1 MDPEADSVMKL
12 MIENN
17 QLNAVNKILFSL
29 KNNFYDPSP
38 FPSYLRDYLEKTSEL
53 PKWMDWNKIK
63 MAQELYALYGLEI
76 SMILFFKSLPESYCC
91 PKGVKVLHSTGRL
104 SQDPTFKKF
113 TRRIVETSQFVMN
126 VLSHDSFNPEGSA
139 IITIQ
144 KIRLIH
150 ASIRYYLLSK
160 HGWESETFGQPINQ
174 EDMVGTLMS
183 FSALVIEGLEL
194 LNIHWTDEEK
204 DAFIHTWN
212 VTGYILG
219 VDPSLLPK
227 NHKEASELGYLIFD
241 DQKGYSQEGQELT
254 QALVEFIHYILPG
267 NLFDGVAETLIEYFI
282 GADKIGY
289 LGLKQEESFFEKR
302 LPVILRFISGHTGEI
317 KDHSKI
323 IQSLVKPFARLIL
336 NGILLSYN
344 DLKGP
349 AILIPPSLQQNWKLG
364 TDWETKPLSPEI
376 LGLRLAIQKK
386 INKFE

>member
-1 MDPEADSVMKL
+1 MDPEADAVMKL
-12 MIENN
+12 MIESN
-17 QLNAVNKILFSL
+17 QLNTVNRVLFSL
-29 KNNFYDPSP
+29 KTNAYDPSP
-38 FPSYLRDYLEKTSEL
+38 LPPLLRDYLDKTSQL
-53 PKWMDWNKIK
+53 PSWTDWNKMKI
-63 MAQELYALYGLEI
+63 AQDLYALYGLEI

-104 SQDPTFKKF
+104 NQDPTFKKF

-126 VLSHDSFNPEGSA
+126 VLSHDSFLPEGSA

-144 KIRLIH
+144 KIRVIH

-160 HGWESETFGQPINQ
+160 HGWDSETYGEPINQ
-174 EDMVGTLMS
+174 EDMAGTLMS

-194 LNIHWTDEEK
+194 LNIHWTDAEK

-219 VDPSLLPK
+219 VDPSVLPK
-227 NHKEASELGYLIFD
+227 DYKEATQMGYQIFD
-241 DQKGYSQEGQELT
+241 DQKGYSMEGQELT
-254 QALVEFIHYILPG
+254 QALIEFIHYILPG
-267 NLFDGVAETLIEYFI
+267 NMFDGVAETLIAYFI
-282 GADKIGY
+282 GSDKIGY
-289 LGLKQEESFFEKR
+289 LGLKQEEGFFEKK
-302 LPVILRFISGHTGEI
+302 LPVILRFVSGYTGEI
-317 KDHSKI
+317 KDHSAI

-344 DLKGP
+344 DHKGP
-349 AILIPPSLQQNWKLG
+349 AIMIPPSLQANWKLG
-364 TDWETKPLSPEI
+364 TDWETKPLGPEI